1 LLTASLI
8 FAIELVLIARQYPHG
23 RMDAWTQ
30 WNVVARFI
38 YLGRSDWRGTFIRQL
53 DHPDYPLFLAVTNA
67 ITWAITNRDSIFG
80 PIAFHF
86 SVAFFTAGIL
96 FSLLSAFKGFKQA
109 ALAVML
115 FLSLPNATEFGMN
128 QYADMLV
135 SYFILAAAGLTVLY
149 LSMQGKTLPVLVG
162 LLTGLACWTKN
173 EGQILVISC
182 TLVWVMIAL
191 TGDRSGFRNYL
202 LGLAIPLVVVI
213 LFKMYLA
220 PVSDLLSSRQDIL
233 GRIQDI
239 ERYKMILNRAGTA
252 VWNMGQSPF
261 SLVGLLLIYFLI
273 VGRTEKRIPGK
284 WAIGIIILLQ
294 SVAYFVL
301 YLVTPYPLAWH
312 LRTSFDRVLYHI
324 VPVSLFLVFILIA
337 SPDELLRVREK

>member
-1 LLTASLI
+1 
-8 FAIELVLIARQYPHG
+8 
-23 RMDAWTQ
+23 
-30 WNVVARFI
+30 
-38 YLGRSDWRGTFIRQL
+38 
-53 DHPDYPLFLAVTNA
+53 
-67 ITWAITNRDSIFG
+67 
-80 PIAFHF
+80 
-86 SVAFFTAGIL
+86 
-96 FSLLSAFKGFKQA
+96 
-109 ALAVML
+109 
-115 FLSLPNATEFGMN
+115 
-128 QYADMLV
+128 
-135 SYFILAAAGLTVLY
+135 
-149 LSMQGKTLPVLVG
+149 
-162 LLTGLACWTKN
+162 
-173 EGQILVISC
+173 
-182 TLVWVMIAL
+182 MIAL

-202 LGLAIPLVVVI
+202 LGLALPLLVVI

-273 VGRTEKRIPGK
+273 VGRTENRIPGK